1 MGAVN
6 NPLADV
12 EYNGS
17 NLKEGID
24 TFAGYMNTLKLET
37 TEKVNL
43 FSANIEIEGHILRVN
58 SVMSTLQHNLDL
70 LTM

>member
-1 MGAVN
+1 LGAVN

-70 LTM
+70 LTI

>member
-17 NLKEGID
+17 ILKEGID
-24 TFAGYMNTLKLET
+24 TVARYMNTLKSET
-37 TEKVNL
+37 SEKVNL
-43 FSANIEIEGHILRVN
+43 FSANIKIEGHILRVYN
-58 SVMSTLQHNLDL
+58 VMNTLQHNLDL
-70 LTM
+70 LI

>member
-1 MGAVN
+1 LGAVN

-17 NLKEGID
+17 ILKEGID

>member
-1 MGAVN
+1 LGAVN